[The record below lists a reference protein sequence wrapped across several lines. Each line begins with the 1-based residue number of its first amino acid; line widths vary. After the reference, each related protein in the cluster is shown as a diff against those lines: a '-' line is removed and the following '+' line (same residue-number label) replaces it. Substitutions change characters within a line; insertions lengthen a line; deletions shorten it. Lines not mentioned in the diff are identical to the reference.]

1 MSPPLKRF
9 ELAILWTDHT
19 WSKSYFACST
29 TEQEACAKLH
39 STLEKAGATNIA
51 HITAIREC
59 SEDEEIETDP
69 EEEAENGRKKQKK
82 HNRKVIKKARQL
94 KRGFKRPSTKTAKM
108 LHNHSSVRAAQRYG
122 IYLDDEQRAKI
133 LEKIKLGALTE
144 DCRAIEQQSRTRTL
158 FRVIIDGKVC
168 GAVYDNKRHEIITFV
183 PADHP
188 LLREGE
194 EKEG

>member
-19 WSKSYFACST
+19 WSEPYFAHGANESEAAEKLRSI
-29 TEQEACAKLH
+29 TEK
-39 STLEKAGATNIA
+39 SGTTNIA
-51 HITAIREC
+51 HITVLREC
-59 SEDEEIETDP
+59 SHLEDEEIETDP

-133 LEKIKLGALTE
+133 LEKIKLGARTD

-188 LLREGE
+188 LLK
-194 EKEG
+194 EKCE